1 MVFAAPGEARA
12 RAERV
17 LTGSPAPVH
26 ASVAHQVIGIWQRDF
41 GDTRLALAHLRRAR
55 DLAARADSADREA
68 DVLATLGVALVHSGR
83 TRQGL
88 AAFERGVAR
97 GTGHTRARVLFRR
110 GYVWWVLGR
119 HAEALEDVRRAV
131 PVLRQA
137 EDVIWTARALT
148 LRATVHLALGAVERA
163 EADFTAAEALWDT
176 TGQDHD
182 KADVV
187 ESRGLAAF
195 RSGDVPAAL
204 RLLDEAEERYAQ
216 LGTPTFMLSIRRC
229 EVLMAAGLAPEA
241 LAEADAALAVL
252 DGIGGQSTRRAEL
265 LLVAARAARPAGDP
279 QTAIA
284 RAAAAVRLFAGQRRT
299 WYETHARLVLIEA
312 RAAAGHGSGRLVAD
326 AAAVAR
332 RLAAFGAPAAPE
344 ASLLAG
350 RIALDLG
357 RTAEAER
364 HLALAARSRHG
375 GPPLAR
381 MTGWVAQALRARAAG
396 SARRLL
402 EACRRGLDVL
412 DDHRMTL
419 GAPELRARATEQGTE
434 LAAMA
439 QRASLASGGPRRL
452 LVWSERWRATVLSAP
467 PTRPPADPALL
478 RGMTAFREIA
488 DRAERARMDGR
499 PVPALEREQRRLE
512 REIRSRTRHMRG
524 AAPGGGDRFDV
535 GRLLA
540 ALGGDVRLVELAVL
554 DGRVQVL
561 LCGRGRVRR
570 FEAGLLAEAER
581 EADHVQAGLRRL
593 AHPGAEA
600 RLPLVEA
607 AGRRLQELL
616 LGPAAAQLGSG
627 PVVIVPP
634 ARLHR
639 VPWALLPALRER
651 VLSVSPS
658 ASSWLRARETAPPP
672 GGRHVLVRGPGLAG
686 GGAEVPELA
695 GRYGPHA
702 TPGPTATRV
711 RADPA
716 RTGAPTH
723 EPSAPGPGTA
733 DHPRP
738 GPRGQAGDHTTDQTD
753 RTTGRAEEPP
763 GPGTAGHTPPRPRN
777 HADDRPAGGTEDITT
792 GKAEDRTRPR
802 AAHPAALHDRNHADD
817 RPGDEVEDHTTTAV
831 KVPAGYGARDRART
845 VTGLHAGGGM
855 DDRAA
860 DRACDRPRREGE
872 TRTGDRTRNRAR
884 DRTGNPDEGRT
895 GDGRPGG
902 RAGGRTGHGGRAGGG
917 GGAGPGAGGVPDD
930 GGADGAGE
938 GARAAGAVR
947 PVMLEGDEARVPRVL
962 AELDGAG
969 LAHIAAHGTFRA
981 DSPLFSSLR
990 MADGPLIV
998 HDFERLDRSPYR
1010 IILSCCDTARFAT
1023 VGADE
1028 LLGLV
1033 TALLPLG
1040 TAGVVAC
1047 SAPVN
1052 DAAVVPLMLALHKGL
1067 DAGLSLAEALR
1078 DARAA
1083 LPDDAVHQATG
1094 WAFAAF
1100 GAA

>member
-1 MVFAAPGEARA
+1 MVFAAPGEALA
-12 RAERV
+12 RAEE
-17 LTGSPAPVH
+17 LLGADPSPLH
-26 ASVAHQVIGIWQRDF
+26 ASIAHQVIGIWQRDF
-41 GDTRLALAHLRRAR
+41 GDTRRALAHLRRAR
-55 DLAARADSADREA
+55 DLAARAESAEREA
-68 DVLATLGVALVHSGR
+68 DVLATLGVALVHCGR
-83 TRQGL
+83 TREGL

-97 GTGHTRARVLFRR
+97 GTGHTRARVLYRR
-110 GYVWWVLGR
+110 AYVWWVLGR
-119 HAEALEDVRRAV
+119 HGEALEDVRRAIQ
-131 PVLRQA
+131 VLRQA
-137 EDVIWTARALT
+137 DDVIWTARALT

-163 EADFTAAEALWDT
+163 DADFTAAEALWDT
-176 TGQDHD
+176 TGQEHD
-182 KADVV
+182 KADAV

-204 RLLDEAEERYAQ
+204 RLLDEAEERYGK
-216 LGTPTFMLSIRRC
+216 LGTPTFMLTIRRC

-241 LAEADAALAVL
+241 LTEADGAIAAL
-252 DGIGGQSTRRAEL
+252 DGIGGQSTRKAEL
-265 LLVAARAARPAGDP
+265 LLVAARAARLAGDP
-279 QTAIA
+279 QTALA
-284 RAAAAVRLFAGQRRT
+284 RAAVAVRLFAGQRRT

-312 RAAAGHGSGRLVAD
+312 RVATGRESGRLVAD
-326 AAAVAR
+326 AAAVAE

-350 RIALDLG
+350 RIALGLG
-357 RTAEAER
+357 WTADAER
-364 HLALAARSRHG
+364 HLAVAARSRHG

-381 MTGWVAQALRARAAG
+381 MTGWAAQALRARAAG
-396 SARRLL
+396 SARGVL

-419 GAPELRARATEQGTE
+419 GASELRARATAQGAE

-439 QRASLASGGPRRL
+439 QRASLVSGGPRRL
-452 LVWSERWRATVLSAP
+452 LVWSERWRATVLSTP

-478 RGMTAFREIA
+478 SGMTAFREIA
-488 DRAERARMDGR
+488 ARAEAARTDGGR

-512 REIRSRTRHMRG
+512 REIRSRTLHMRG
-524 AAPGGGDRFDV
+524 EAPGDGDRFDV
-535 GRLLA
+535 GRLLRR
-540 ALGGDVRLVELAVL
+540 LGDDVRLVELAVL
-554 DGRVQVL
+554 DGRVHVL
-561 LCGRGRVRR
+561 LCGQGRVRR

-581 EADHVQAGLRRL
+581 EAEHVQAGLRRL

-607 AGRRLQELL
+607 AGARLQELL
-616 LGPAAAQLGSG
+616 LGPAAEHLGSG
-627 PVVIVPP
+627 PVVVVPP
-634 ARLHR
+634 GRLHR

-658 ASSWLRARETAPPP
+658 ASSWLRARETTPPP
-672 GGRHVLVRGPGLAG
+672 GGRQVLVRGPGLAS

-695 GRYGPHA
+695 DRYGSA
-702 TPGPTATRV
+702 SRTPDAEEGAEEARVPSPRDGRGGPTASAGPGGGRPP
-711 RADPA
+711 ADGRHA
-716 RTGAPTH
+716 VPT
-723 EPSAPGPGTA
+723 PSAADGAPGP
-733 DHPRP
+733 R
-738 GPRGQAGDHTTDQTD
+738 
-753 RTTGRAEEPP
+753 
-763 GPGTAGHTPPRPRN
+763 TAGHRLPRDHRAVPSLSSTGQGREPV
-777 HADDRPAGGTEDITT
+777 RPS
-792 GKAEDRTRPR
+792 
-802 AAHPAALHDRNHADD
+802 L
-817 RPGDEVEDHTTTAV
+817 
-831 KVPAGYGARDRART
+831 GAR
-845 VTGLHAGGGM
+845 
-855 DDRAA
+855 
-860 DRACDRPRREGE
+860 RREE
-872 TRTGDRTRNRAR
+872 AT
-884 DRTGNPDEGRT
+884 
-895 GDGRPGG
+895 
-902 RAGGRTGHGGRAGGG
+902 
-917 GGAGPGAGGVPDD
+917 V
-930 GGADGAGE
+930 
-938 GARAAGAVR
+938 
-947 PVMLEGDEARVPRVL
+947 LEGDAARVPRVL
-962 AELDGAG
+962 RELDGAA

-1010 IILSCCDTARFAT
+1010 IILSCCDTARFAS

-1094 WAFAAF
+1094 WAFSAF